1 MASKKEQE
9 GNNNNYST
17 DDDHLIS
24 SSPTIITKYAHRSSR
39 LIYSI
44 EKNLYV
50 IIAIVAVLVVVS
62 IIDAFEV
69 IGITN
74 FIGEGLDDMIIAILS
89 LDSLAALVPM
99 LRLSLESKK
108 MLEEWANMFEYNSIK
123 NSITMS
129 LTIATKEELVYAVGE
144 TVKEIGDPLLKYVEK
159 GGGNFSEFFNVAIG
173 ETIFDVLIDS
183 ETVKADKEGGAD
195 LKKILGD
202 YGAIIIRIVDGK
214 ISKKELLSFSSDISK
229 YTMQRSRRI
238 KEAIGLAIMIGREI
252 SPDAYSTARSRNMKV
267 KDILLIEKP

>member
-50 IIAIVAVLVVVS
+50 IIATVAVLVVVS

-89 LDSLAALVPM
+89 LASLAALVPM

-267 KDILLIEKP
+267 KDIR

>member
-1 MASKKEQE
+1 MDSEKDLSRD
-9 GNNNNYST
+9 NN
-17 DDDHLIS
+17 HLIS
-24 SSPTIITKYAHRSSR
+24 SSPTIVTKYAHRSSM

-44 EKNLYV
+44 EKNMYV
-50 IIAIVAVLVVVS
+50 IIAIVAALAVISVV
-62 IIDAFEV
+62 DAFEV

-74 FIGEGLDDMIIAILS
+74 FIGEGLDDIIIATLC
-89 LDSLAALVPM
+89 LVSLAALLPM
-99 LRLSLESKK
+99 LHLSIRSRK
-108 MLEEWANMFEYNSIK
+108 MLEEWADMFEHNSIK
-123 NSITMS
+123 NSISMS
-129 LTIATKEELVYAVGE
+129 LTTATREELVYAVGE
-144 TVKEIGDPLLKYVEK
+144 TVEEIGDPLLEYVEK
-159 GGGNFSEFFNVAIG
+159 GDFSEFFNVAVG
-173 ETIFDVLIDS
+173 ENIFDVLIDS